1 VNRSEAIKLLDD
13 SRNKIDHID
22 DEIIDLIVQR
32 TSLAQDIAK
41 AKNVLN
47 KDIEDQ
53 QREDYIRH
61 KIKEIAK
68 KKNINEVSLKQIMNI
83 LTDLNKYEQE
93 KILRR

>member
-1 VNRSEAIKLLDD
+1 MNRSEAIKLLDD